1 MPKSGELGITPI
13 LVHPVVSDSVTHD
26 EWRFIIRLCE
36 DENGKWNA
44 QRYFDIL
51 SVINF
56 NSLTLPHILK
66 RLIKS
71 GQDLQVDNTVKIDVK
86 ELKSDEKRMILSFG
100 GRKGTKNSNVL
111 LNIIRP
117 KKVMKQSYVRT
128 IST

>member
-1 MPKSGELGITPI
+1 M
-13 LVHPVVSDSVTHD
+13 
-26 EWRFIIRLCE
+26 IRLYE

-51 SVINF
+51 SVMNF